1 MTSTSWEFFD
11 TPTSGH
17 NKLHMKLLSTNLAL
31 STHIPCIFRPSHLWS
46 ASVYQCSSPLRSLGS
61 YFWWTHEP
69 KLKRNDALRK
79 WWFFSFTKYVCMN
92 FAIQA
97 VTWILNPFKNAS
109 HCLKALIFRPI
120 SQHALYRMY
129 DTPQW
134 TFKTWAADRISFRL
148 FGFTVL
154 CWNFRLRD
162 LHHIFIGVYLRGLS
176 DNITHKW
183 LKRHQVHTVFA
194 WTKYGIQNPGHSSI
208 EAIVDLQSNAFPWN
222 IALQTISLSERSVHS

>member
-11 TPTSGH
+11 APTSGH

-61 YFWWTHEP
+61 HFWWTHEP

-162 LHHIFIGVYLRGLS
+162 LHHIFIGLYLRVLS
-176 DNITHKW
+176 DNITHQRMKDRKRGDGYNGCKIYLKFESKIKCTLYLQERNMAFKIQTILW
-183 LKRHQVHTVFA
+183 LKQFLN
-194 WTKYGIQNPGHSSI
+194 YS
-208 EAIVDLQSNAFPWN
+208 
-222 IALQTISLSERSVHS
+222 